1 MEAERTN
8 LEIIRSMLDGYQHR
22 DWETVRE
29 TLDPDVELFP
39 IRAVFEGTPYRGHD
53 GFRQFVDDAVE
64 DWDDFGLEAEE
75 LYELEGGR
83 VLVVADFRAR
93 GKASGVEFATRAAW
107 LCELRGGKVIKLRF
121 YPDEE
126 AARAAL
132 AR

>member
-1 MEAERTN
+1 MEAKRTN
-8 LEIIRSMLDGYQHR
+8 LEIIRSGLDGYSRH

-29 TLDPDVELFP
+29 TLDPEVELFP
-39 IRAVFEGTPYRGHD
+39 IRAVFEGTPYRGHE
-53 GFRQFVDDAVE
+53 GFKQLVADAVE
-64 DWDDFGLEAEE
+64 DWEDFGLEAEE
-75 LYELEGGR
+75 LYDLEDGR

-107 LCELRGGKVIKLRF
+107 LCELRDGKVIKLRF